1 MPGGV
6 SAPCPAVPSG
16 QRGLWPRSL
25 RDRHLLTLRVTC
37 ACDPRG
43 WGWGCPPEAQGSGTC
58 RQQRGG
64 RGSRRTPAQADSPV
78 GRFWATVSGQQ
89 GTSTPFLLSVVK
101 PDFRPFPLNRGGLA
115 LALTGLRHLQ
125 GLEAE
130 GSGVAGRTLDLWPRR
145 PSGLGTRSGHAGP
158 EPRRPP
164 RRPRST
170 EGRRFELSRP
180 VGGVQSQVRAGPGD
194 VGSCPPTQAIPAQ
207 PLPTC
212 A

>member
-1 MPGGV
+1 M
-6 SAPCPAVPSG
+6 SAPYSVAPSG

-25 RDRHLLTLRVTC
+25 RDRRLLTLRVTR

-43 WGWGCPPEAQGSGTC
+43 WGWGCPPEAQGSGMC

-64 RGSRRTPAQADSPV
+64 RGSRRTPAQADNPV
-78 GRFWATVSGQQ
+78 GRLWATVSGRQ

-101 PDFRPFPLNRGGLA
+101 PDFRPFPLNRGELA
-115 LALTGLRHLQ
+115 LALTGLRHLK
-125 GLEAE
+125 GPEAE
-130 GSGVAGRTLDLWPRR
+130 GSGVAGRTLGDLWPRR
-145 PSGLGTRSGHAGP
+145 PGGLGMRSGHAGL
-158 EPRRPP
+158 EP

-170 EGRRFELSRP
+170 EGRRFKLSRP

>member
-6 SAPCPAVPSG
+6 SAPCPAAPSG

-25 RDRHLLTLRVTC
+25 GDRHLLTLHVTR
-37 ACDPRG
+37 ACDPR
-43 WGWGCPPEAQGSGTC
+43 GWGCPPEAQGSGTC

-78 GRFWATVSGQQ
+78 GRLWATVSGRQ